1 MRKILSFHKGLAT
14 ALGLLVIVL
23 TLLIVVDV
31 GGRFFFNKP
40 LKGGVEISRTV
51 LAWILFLS
59 LAYGLIQGTHVRVTL
74 ITMRLKPRLHFMAE
88 VFTALVSLLFFG
100 FGFYSGLEQFKL
112 SYMIGEEMAAPIW
125 IPFWLPKLG
134 LPIGCFLIGA
144 HLSIDLIARLLNS
157 GGRREP

>member
-1 MRKILSFHKGLAT
+1 MRKILSFHRGLAT

-23 TLLIVVDV
+23 TILIVVDV
-31 GGRFFFNKP
+31 SGRFFFNKP
-40 LKGGVEISRTV
+40 LKGGVEISRAV

-59 LAYGLIQGTHVRVTL
+59 LAYGLIQRAHVRVTL

-100 FGFYSGLEQFKL
+100 FGFYSGWEQFKL
-112 SYMIGEEMAAPIW
+112 SFVVGEEMAAPIW
-125 IPFWLPKLG
+125 IPFWLPKLA

-144 HLSIDLIARLLNS
+144 HLIIDLVSHFQNA
-157 GGRREP
+157 GGEPKP